1 MGDGMTRRAIGIA
14 LVAGLA
20 ALGPAG
26 AGEPPSESPYVIR
39 LDLRADIR
47 ALGSDD
53 PFVSEP
59 AADHLAA
66 LGGIALPALAAALR
80 AEPAAIRVGVV
91 GVLLQIREEE
101 ATRLLIEAADDREPA
116 VRADALLDL
125 GLRRDDAGAAVVE
138 RHLNDPDGHA
148 RRSAALACNA
158 VCASPGA
165 LARLVE
171 MALRDREAV
180 SAQQSLRSI
189 VAGADA
195 VRAAAART
203 AIERQTL
210 PVLAAAEGDPVVR
223 ANAAI
228 TAAVDGRREAV
239 PVLLDVALREP
250 TPGLRPLA
258 VLALGGIS
266 DPAANAALARLA
278 ESGDAG
284 LRHDACAVL
293 AQRRGRGDGA
303 AAAAATTCPPPAD
316 NTQTKGSADAHP
328 RR

>member
-20 ALGPAG
+20 ALAPAG

-59 AADHLAA
+59 AADHLTA
-66 LGGIALPALAAALR
+66 LGSIALPALAAALR
-80 AEPAAIRVGVV
+80 SEPPAIRVGVV

-138 RHLNDPDGHA
+138 RHLSDPDRHA

-158 VCASPGA
+158 VCASPAA

-171 MALRDREAV
+171 IALRDSEAA
-180 SAQQSLRSI
+180 SAQQSLRTI
-189 VAGADA
+189 VAGADTT
-195 VRAAAART
+195 RAAAARA
-203 AIERQTL
+203 AIEQQTL
-210 PVLAAAEGDPVVR
+210 PLLAAADGDPVVR

-228 TAAVDGRREAV
+228 TAAVAGRREAV
-239 PVLLDVALREP
+239 PVLLDVARHEP
-250 TPGLRPLA
+250 KPGLRSPA

-266 DPAANAALARLA
+266 DPAASAALARLA
-278 ESGDAG
+278 GSGDSG

-293 AQRRGRGDGA
+293 AQRRDRGDHAVA
-303 AAAAATTCPPPAD
+303 ACPPPAND
-316 NTQTKGSADAHP
+316 AQTKGSADAHP